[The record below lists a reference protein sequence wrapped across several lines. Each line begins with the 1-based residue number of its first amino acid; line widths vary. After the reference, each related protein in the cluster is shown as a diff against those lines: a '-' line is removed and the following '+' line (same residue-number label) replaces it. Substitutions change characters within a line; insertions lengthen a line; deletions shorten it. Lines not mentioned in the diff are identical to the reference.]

1 MKVDILEQ
9 TRKNIFS
16 VPIFE
21 FEVDLKFI
29 NIPDEGYRPTWESGI
44 NSTYGQKGKI
54 PKETMKYLREKV
66 ISCLKQLEDPVDYI
80 DIVDVWKNY
89 YLITDYQGYHTH
101 SNTMWSFIINHSV
114 EETKTQ
120 FFNPYIADIQ
130 NQTPLHN
137 SKDMPTIY
145 MPKLKRGQMILFP
158 SWVAH
163 QVLAGNTGITIS
175 GNVKCTT
182 QRHHRI

>member
-1 MKVDILEQ
+1 MSNRVDI
-9 TRKNIFS
+9 FA
-16 VPIFE
+16 VPTFHL
-21 FEVDLKFI
+21 EVDLKYI
-29 NIPDEGYRPTWESGI
+29 NIPDEGYGPTWESGV
-44 NSTYGQKGKI
+44 NSTYGRNLKI
-54 PKETMKYLREKV
+54 PKETIKYLREKI
-66 ISCLKQLEDPVDYI
+66 ISCLKQLQDPVDYI
-80 DIVDVWKNY
+80 DIVDLWKNY
-89 YLITDYQGYHTH
+89 YLITDFQGYHTH

-130 NQTPLHN
+130 NQTPMHA
-137 SKDMPTIY
+137 SKDMPTTY

-175 GNVKCTT
+175 GNVKCIT

>member
-1 MKVDILEQ
+1 MCIRDSL
-9 TRKNIFS
+9 S
-16 VPIFE
+16 
-21 FEVDLKFI
+21 
-29 NIPDEGYRPTWESGI
+29 
-44 NSTYGQKGKI
+44 
-54 PKETMKYLREKV
+54 
-66 ISCLKQLEDPVDYI
+66 
-80 DIVDVWKNY
+80 
-89 YLITDYQGYHTH
+89 TDYQGYHTH

-175 GNVKCTT
+175 GNVKCMV

>member
-9 TRKNIFS
+9 TRKDIFA

-21 FEVDLKFI
+21 LEVDLKFI
-29 NIPDEGYRPTWESGI
+29 NIPGEYKPTWESRV
-44 NSTYGQKGKI
+44 NSTYGRKTKI
-54 PKETMKYLREKV
+54 PKETIKYLREKV
-66 ISCLKQLEDPVDYI
+66 ISCLRQLKDPVDYI

-175 GNVKCTT
+175 GNVKCMV